1 MAHIPKPRQT
11 ASFSM
16 PPAPKATK
24 GMVKKGVVPKMAK
37 PTSGAKPKPARLSS
51 RSLSILKY
59 EPDWKEV
66 YQNMFDREADI
77 DRYTNEFRGD
87 K

>member
-1 MAHIPKPRQT
+1 MAHIPKPRRT

-16 PPAPKATK
+16 PPAPRATK
-24 GMVKKGVVPKMAK
+24 GMVKKGVVPKMGK

-51 RSLSILKY
+51 GSLSILKY
-59 EPDWKEV
+59 EPDWEDV
-66 YQNMFDREADI
+66 YQNMFEKEANI
-77 DRYTNEFRGD
+77 DRYTNEFSGD